1 MNLCPELRRLQ
12 AEHARWLEELG
23 VEEGREDRLLALWEE
38 EILPH
43 CRREEEVLVPELS
56 RRIPEA
62 DASILL
68 ALSDHVGLRRLAREL
83 RAARGPERREVAARL
98 ARRLAEHV
106 AFEERTLFA
115 AAQAELGSE
124 RLAALGRELEGE
136 RKQAGD
142 VRPSTKRGRKP

>member
-1 MNLCPELRRLQ
+1 VNLCPELRRLQ
-12 AEHARWLEELG
+12 AEHARWLAELG
-23 VEEGREDRLLALWEE
+23 EEEGREDRLLALWEA

-68 ALSDHVGLRRLAREL
+68 ALTDHVGLRRLAREL
-83 RAARGPERREVAARL
+83 RAARGAERGELAARL

-115 AAQAELGSE
+115 AAQAELGSA
-124 RLAALGRELEGE
+124 RLAEIGGELTSN
-136 RKQAGD
+136 Q
-142 VRPSTKRGRKP
+142 RGRKP